1 MPVLYDNANPAT
13 RRRTRVLLDNETL
26 LPLIVSEQD
35 VTPIVES
42 AKRLAS
48 HFDLIKPCT
57 GSDEW
62 TLVARVDLNTWA
74 HWTKLGIT
82 RDPKAL
88 DAVLDMR
95 ECAHFRTDDRR
106 RLA

>member
-1 MPVLYDNANPAT
+1 MAVLYDRANPAT
-13 RRRTRVLLDNETL
+13 RRRTRILLDAETN

-35 VTPIVES
+35 TRPIVES
-42 AKRLAS
+42 AKRLAA
-48 HFDLIKPCT
+48 HFDPIKPRT
-57 GSDEW
+57 GSDQW

-82 RDPKAL
+82 RDEKAL
-88 DAVLDMR
+88 NAVLNMR

-106 RLA
+106 RL